1 MDLIYLSSNLTNT
14 KMTKDYLESAKKPF
28 EYHKMLKYII
38 PYVRYKTSRSSGSG
52 GQNVNKVASKV
63 ELLFDFKECELFSEE
78 ERTLINERLSSKIQS
93 DGLLQVISQESRSQL
108 ENKDIALQK
117 LIALLSN
124 ALKVE
129 KKRKKTKPSKKAIQK
144 RLDSKRKQ
152 ALKKINRKAPQ
163 WEWDK
168 HQSIIPH
175 SIRILD
181 NEIIEINFIKKLYT
195 SPNTPFITN

>member
-1 MDLIYLSSNLTNT
+1 MA
-14 KMTKDYLESAKKPF
+14 KDYSESESKQFK
-28 EYHKMLKYII
+28 YHKMLKYII
-38 PYVRYKTSRSSGSG
+38 PYVRYKTSRSGGSG

-78 ERTLINERLSSKIQS
+78 EKALISERLSSKIQS

-117 LIALLSN
+117 LVSLLTN
-124 ALKVE
+124 ALKVD
-129 KKRKKTKPSKKAIQK
+129 KKRKKTKPSKKEIQK

-163 WEWDK
+163 
-168 HQSIIPH
+168 
-175 SIRILD
+175 
-181 NEIIEINFIKKLYT
+181 
-195 SPNTPFITN
+195 